1 MHKTDVRT
9 WSKEIA
15 SASGREPVGQALNH
29 HNLEH
34 VKLSTAA
41 TRIEDE
47 VVVPKTSQTISP
59 TTSFDEPNRQQSF
72 FSWSVSDLSPQDP
85 HTKQMQA
92 PESVEDFTEDSHS
105 VQSQHSHN
113 ETPYSGIGGWLKS
126 IPDGEKNSVLSLI
139 SKDPSSHRC
148 DIDPITGTLTEAIKY
163 PETCVNQD
171 NCSSQDPELAK
182 NQLNMTSNLHIQ
194 REMVSRARL
203 GMVIQEQRRLKKPP
217 TPVEPEV
224 VWPAANCTLRP
235 VIPDDFEQIASIIN
249 AEVRDSETPQ
259 IFESK
264 NVTVSDIQRTFQAC
278 EANKRPF
285 IVAVSA
291 NNDLLDRSKWPAGAD
306 AAYEEYLKFRNAQR
320 VEPVSILGFAFV
332 TDIRIGFLRSPC
344 PGSRHSCQV
353 KMAVDPKHRHKGY
366 GTTLL
371 DRILLSVAAFH
382 RSVIDYS
389 WQCEDANQIYEE
401 PSAAYNFR
409 QYSHV
414 FFERFVKGRADDQP
428 DWCSK
433 WLSQFNFQRTAQ
445 FQEIVK
451 IKRGQDSE
459 CLDMELW
466 ALKVQPLANIAS

>member
-1 MHKTDVRT
+1 MGD
-9 WSKEIA
+9 EI
-15 SASGREPVGQALNH
+15 
-29 HNLEH
+29 
-34 VKLSTAA
+34 
-41 TRIEDE
+41 I
-47 VVVPKTSQTISP
+47 VPQPTQTISP
-59 TTSFDEPNRQQSF
+59 TTSFDEPKRQQGIS
-72 FSWSVSDLSPQDP
+72 SWSVSDLSPQDSQV
-85 HTKQMQA
+85 KLMQGL
-92 PESVEDFTEDSHS
+92 ESLQDFVEDNHS
-105 VQSQHSHN
+105 IQSRHLQGDI
-113 ETPYSGIGGWLKS
+113 PYSGIGGWLKS
-126 IPDGEKNSVLSLI
+126 IPDAGKNSVLSLI

-148 DIDPITGTLTEAIKY
+148 DIDPVTGTLTEAIKY
-163 PETCVNQD
+163 PETCVNQE
-171 NCSSQDPELAK
+171 NCSDQDPELAK

-203 GMVIQEQRRLKKPP
+203 GMVIHERRRLKKPP

-224 VWPAANCTLRP
+224 AWPTANCTLRP
-235 VIPDDFEQIASIIN
+235 VISADFEQIASIIN
-249 AEVRDSETPQ
+249 AEARDSEIPQ

-264 NVTVSDIQRTFQAC
+264 VVTASDIQRTSQAC

-285 IVAVSA
+285 IVAISA

-306 AAYEEYLKFRNAQR
+306 AAYEEYLKFRNSQR

-332 TDIRIGFLRSPC
+332 SDIRIGFLRSPC

-353 KMAVDPKHRHKGY
+353 KMAVHPKHRQKGY

-389 WQCEDANQIYEE
+389 WRCDDANQIYED
-401 PSAAYNFR
+401 PSAAYNSR

-414 FFERFVKGRADDQP
+414 YMERFVKGKAEDKP

-433 WLSQFNFQRTAQ
+433 WLSQFNFQRTGL

-451 IKRGQDSE
+451 IERGQDSE

-466 ALKVQPLANIAS
+466 VLKVQPLANIAS